1 MTSRETQPYLSVV
14 ATARNDDH
22 GGNPLYRMQLF
33 VDGLVAQCDRHRLS
47 AELVLVEWNPPADRP
62 PLAEVIRWPRSEGW
76 CKVRIVE
83 VPSELHST
91 LEHSDRLPLFQMI
104 GKNVGIRRARG
115 EFVLATNIDILF
127 SDELMTFLSR
137 RKLDPLRHYRVDRV
151 DVPSEIDPEWSIAEQ
166 LDFCRANAIRVNYY
180 DSTVDLVSGKRYR
193 IYRDIPLLLRILPS
207 PVLARTHLLRYLLWR
222 IYAFVYWIVAGFNHP
237 SRVPARIR
245 KRVSNLLRAGA
256 AANVRS
262 GGRVPASRLPR
273 LLVYPRLGVRLF
285 RALKKDRKARRA
297 EFMKAVAWERSRLRL
312 HTNASGDFTLMS
324 KEAWLR
330 TAGYA
335 ELQMYSMH
343 IDGLHLYQAHYCGI
357 REQRLR
363 YPVYHIE
370 HGGGFKPASREL
382 SDRLER
388 DAIPQISNEQL
399 MAWIYEMYITEQPIA
414 FNEAG
419 WGFDGHELRETEPL
433 GGRTSITP
441 TRTEVA

>member
-1 MTSRETQPYLSVV
+1 MSPAGTQPYLSVV

-33 VDGLVAQCDRHRLS
+33 VDGLIAQCDRHRLN
-47 AELVLVEWNPPADRP
+47 AELVLVEWNPPTDRP
-62 PLAEVIRWPRSEGW
+62 RLAEVIRWPKSDGW
-76 CKVRIVE
+76 CTVRIVE
-83 VPSELHST
+83 VPSELHRT

-115 EFVLATNIDILF
+115 KFVLATNIDILF
-127 SDELMTFLSR
+127 SDELMTFLSL

-151 DVPSEIDPEWSIAEQ
+151 DVPSEIDPAWSIAEQ
-166 LDFCRANAIRVNYY
+166 LAFCRANAIRVNYY
-180 DSTVDLVSGKRYR
+180 DSTVDLVDGKRYR
-193 IYRDIPLLLRILPS
+193 IYRDVPFLLRILPPS
-207 PVLARTHLLRYLLWR
+207 VLARTHLFRYLLWR
-222 IYAFVYWIVAGFNHP
+222 IYAFVYWIVAGFRQP

-245 KRVSNLLRAGA
+245 KRLGDLLRAGA
-256 AANVRS
+256 DANERS
-262 GGRVPASRLPR
+262 GGPAAASQLPR
-273 LLVYPRLGVRLF
+273 LLGYPRLAARML
-285 RALKKDRKARRA
+285 RAIGADLNARRA
-297 EFMKAVAWERSRLRL
+297 EFMSAVAWERSRLRL

-363 YPVYHIE
+363 HPVYHIE

-382 SDRLER
+382 TDRLER

-399 MAWIYEMYITEQPIA
+399 MAWIYEMYVTKQPIA
-414 FNEAG
+414 FNRAG
-419 WGFDGHELRETEPL
+419 WGFDGRELRETEPL
-433 GGRTSITP
+433 GDQPITTH